1 LLIEA
6 GLSPLQLTQFRTLG
20 TALIAGACL
29 LVIDRRAFRITW
41 RQLGVMAILGIAG
54 VALLQASY
62 AAALQRLPVGIALL
76 LEYLAVLLVAL
87 VAFFFLK
94 EQVKARL
101 WVAIALVLAGLAV
114 VARVWDSD
122 LDSLGVVF
130 ALVAAV
136 TLALY
141 FLVGER
147 QVGATSPLVV
157 AFYTTGFAALFW
169 SFLSGW
175 WELTPQTFTA
185 PVPLGGVVG
194 HLELPLWLPLLVT
207 VVVGSFL
214 PFLFSFLALKHL
226 RATVAGIVA
235 ASEVIF
241 AFAVAWMWLGESLD
255 AIQLVGAGVVLVGI
269 VLAQTARAGKVVD
282 ADLAISS
289 ETRLP

>member
-1 LLIEA
+1 M
-6 GLSPLQLTQFRTLG
+6 TQFRTLG
-20 TALIAGACL
+20 TAVIAGACL
-29 LVIDRRAFRITW
+29 LVIDRGAFRLTR
-41 RQLGVMAILGIAG
+41 RQLGFMAILGIAG

-76 LEYLAVLLVAL
+76 LEYMAVLLVAV
-87 VAFFFLK
+87 VAYFFLK

-114 VARVWDSD
+114 VARVWDSQ
-122 LDSLGVVF
+122 LDALGVVF

-175 WELTPQTFTA
+175 WELSPATFSA
-185 PVPLGGVVG
+185 PVQVGGAVG
-194 HLELPLWLPLLVT
+194 DLELPLWLPLLVT

-226 RATVAGIVA
+226 TATAAGIVA

-241 AFAVAWMWLGESLD
+241 AFAVAWLWLGESLD
-255 AIQLVGAGVVLVGI
+255 AIQLAGAAVVLIGI

-289 ETRLP
+289 ETRAL